1 MVDITDY
8 VSYPIYSR
16 SWMLSNQVA
25 ESDLSSESKWA
36 QQFLGIIS
44 VG

>member
-1 MVDITDY
+1 MVDMADY
-8 VSYPIYSR
+8 ISYPIYSR

-25 ESDLSSESKWA
+25 ESDSSSESKWA
-36 QQFLGIIS
+36 QPFLGIIL